1 MAGFD
6 KPLQDLAS
14 DARAY
19 VDLQVDDLKLKV
31 TKGLSLSLG
40 QLLALLLVVISLSV
54 VLLALGAGC
63 VLLLGGWM
71 GSYAGAA
78 FVVAGIFAVLT
89 LALFLLRG
97 KLFVNAFV
105 RLFTDV
111 FFEETEEEA
120 AE

>member
-1 MAGFD
+1 MAGFE
-6 KPLQDLAS
+6 KPLQDLAA
-14 DARAY
+14 DAKAY
-19 VDLQVDDLKLKV
+19 VDLQVDDVKLKV

-71 GSYAGAA
+71 GSFAGAA
-78 FVVAGIFAVLT
+78 FAVAGVFALLT
-89 LALFLLRG
+89 LVLFLRRG
-97 KLFVNAFV
+97 KLFVNSFV

-111 FFEETEEEA
+111 LFEEEEES
-120 AE
+120 E